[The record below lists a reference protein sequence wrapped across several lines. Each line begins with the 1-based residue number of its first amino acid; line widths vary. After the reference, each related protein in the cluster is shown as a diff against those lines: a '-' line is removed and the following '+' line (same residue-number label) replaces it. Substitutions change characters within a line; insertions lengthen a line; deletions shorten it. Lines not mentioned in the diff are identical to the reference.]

1 MMRYLILLVQ
11 LLMALSLSA
20 QTYQQ
25 GYRQSLINPNLLS
38 YYWPAFWISTP
49 ASDGQYEVSHFR
61 KTFSLDQA
69 PMRFVIHVSADNRYK
84 LFVNGQLVSLGPA
97 RCDVYN
103 WNFETVDIA
112 PYLQQGKNTL
122 AAVVWNY
129 ADLRPSAQ
137 ISYGRTELIVQGDT
151 EAESVVN
158 TDTSWLCTVD
168 AAYSPCTSGEPVG
181 YYVAGPGETVNGEQY
196 PWGWEQTDFDDSQ
209 WETAKVGNHG
219 AAKGTRDYTGHLLV
233 PTPIPQM
240 EMRQVRFAEQTSLSV
255 PAHKKKRL
263 LLDNRELT
271 TGYLTLL
278 YSKGKGASISIGYAE
293 SLYEHGTEMK
303 GNRNV
308 TTGKD
313 FRGYRDSIV
322 ANGGIGRNFTT
333 LWWRTWRYVELTI
346 ETQDEPIIINDI
358 YGTTSFYPFERVSQF
373 LADNRQDL
381 QDILDIGWRTARLCA
396 NETYMDCP
404 YYEQMQYFGDTRIQT
419 LVTLYNTRD
428 TCMVK
433 RALELGRQSISPDGI
448 TMSRYPTASPQFIPP
463 YALSWVGIAYDYWM
477 MRGDEDYVRTLLPA
491 TRSII
496 AWYEQWLMEDGSL
509 GKIPYWNFADW
520 AQEFVQG
527 EPRKDKTGH
536 SAFQDFELL
545 KALQEIAAIEE
556 ALGIPAV
563 AAHYREVANKIVNTA
578 KEKYWVEV
586 EGMFADTKD
595 HDTFS
600 QHVNTLAIL
609 TGLINGEDAKRLFQ
623 TIIQDSTL
631 AQCTVYYR
639 YYLNQ
644 AMAKAGLGDELLNSL
659 EIWERQMQLG
669 LTTWSESPEP
679 SRSDCHAWGASPNVE
694 YFRTILGIRSIA
706 PGFRHVE
713 IAPSLGNLSVA
724 SGSVPHPNG
733 DISVNYQRKNNRL
746 TAIITIPEGTTGQ
759 FIWQGKIYE
768 LTSGTQTIQ
777 TK

>member
-1 MMRYLILLVQ
+1 MRHLMLVVQ
-11 LLMALSLSA
+11 LLMALGLSA
-20 QTYQQ
+20 QTYQK
-25 GYRQSLINPNLLS
+25 GHRQSLINPSLLS
-38 YYWPAFWISTP
+38 YYWPACWISTP

-61 KTFSLDQA
+61 KSFSLNA
-69 PMRFVIHVSADNRYK
+69 TPGRFVIHVSADNRYK

-103 WNFETVDIA
+103 WNFETVNIA

-129 ADLRPSAQ
+129 AELRPAAQ

-151 EAESVVN
+151 EVESMVN

-219 AAKGTRDYTGHLLV
+219 AAKGTRDYTGRLLV
-233 PTPIPQM
+233 PMPIPQM

-255 PAHKKKRL
+255 PAHTRKRL

-278 YSKGKGASISIGYAE
+278 YSKGKGAGISIGYAE
-293 SLYEHGTEMK
+293 SLYEHSTEMK
-303 GNRNV
+303 GNRNE

-313 FRGYRDSIV
+313 FWGYRDSIV
-322 ANGGIGRNFTT
+322 ADGGIGRNFTS

-358 YGTTSFYPFERVSQF
+358 YGITSFYPFERVSQF
-373 LADNRQDL
+373 MADNRQGL

-419 LVTLYNTRD
+419 MVTLYNTRD

-578 KEKYWVEV
+578 KEKYWVEGK
-586 EGMFADTKD
+586 GMFADTKD

-669 LTTWSESPEP
+669 LTTWAESPEP

-694 YFRTILGIRSIA
+694 FFRTILGIRSIA

-746 TAIITIPEGTTGQ
+746 TAIITIPDGTTGL
-759 FIWQGKIYE
+759 FIWQGKSYE

>member
-1 MMRYLILLVQ
+1 MRHLILLVQ

-25 GYRQSLINPNLLS
+25 GYRQSLINPDLLS
-38 YYWPAFWISTP
+38 YYWPAFWICTP
-49 ASDGQYEVSHFR
+49 ASNGQYEVSHFR
-61 KTFSLDQA
+61 KTFSLDQV
-69 PMRFVIHVSADNRYK
+69 PRRFVIHVSADNRYK

-112 PYLQQGKNTL
+112 KYLHQGKNAL

-129 ADLRPSAQ
+129 ADQRPAAQ
-137 ISYGRTELIVQGDT
+137 VSYGKTELIVQGDT
-151 EAESVVN
+151 EAEGMVN
-158 TDTSWLCTVD
+158 TDGSWLCMVD
-168 AAYSPCTSGEPVG
+168 RAYSPCMNGDPVG
-181 YYVAGPGETVNGEQY
+181 YYVAGPGEVIDGSQY
-196 PWGWEQTDFDDSQ
+196 PWGWEQTDYDDSQ
-209 WETAKVGNHG
+209 WVTANFGSHG
-219 AAKGTRDYTGHLLV
+219 AAKGTRDYTGRLLV
-233 PTPIPQM
+233 PTPIPPM
-240 EMRQVRFAEQTSLSV
+240 EMRQVRFAGNTSLKV
-255 PAHKKKRL
+255 PAHTKKRW
-263 LLDNRELT
+263 LLDNRELA
-271 TGYLTLL
+271 TGYLNIQ
-278 YSKGKGASISIGYAE
+278 YSRGRGASITIGYAE
-293 SLYEHGTEMK
+293 SLYEHRKESK
-303 GNRNV
+303 GNRNETV
-308 TTGKD
+308 GKD
-313 FRGYRDSIV
+313 FHGYRDSIIADGG
-322 ANGGIGRNFTT
+322 ANRNFTS
-333 LWWRTWRYVELTI
+333 LWWRTWRYVEVVV
-346 ETQDEPIIINDI
+346 ETQDEPLLIDDI
-358 YGTTSFYPFERVSQF
+358 FGTTSLYPFVRESKF
-373 LADNRQDL
+373 SAAGRQDL

-404 YYEQMQYFGDTRIQT
+404 YYEQMQYFGDTRIQAMI
-419 LVTLYNTRD
+419 TLYNTRD

-463 YALSWVGIAYDYWM
+463 YALSWIGIAYDYWM
-477 MRGDEDYVRTLLPA
+477 MRGDEEYVRTLLSA

-509 GKIPYWNFADW
+509 GKTPYWNFADW

-545 KALQEIAAIEE
+545 KALQEIAAVEE
-556 ALGIPAV
+556 ALGIPAI
-563 AAHYREVANKIVNTA
+563 AAHYRDVASKIVNTA
-578 KEKYWVEV
+578 KEKYWVDGK
-586 EGMFADTKD
+586 GMFADTKD

-600 QHVNTLAIL
+600 QHVNILAIL
-609 TGLINGEDAKRLFQ
+609 TGLINGEDARRLFQ

-669 LTTWSESPEP
+669 LTTWAESPEP

-694 YFRTILGIRSIA
+694 FFRTIIGIRSIA
-706 PGFRHVE
+706 PGFRQIE
-713 IAPSLGNLSVA
+713 IAPSLGSLSVA
-724 SGSVPHPNG
+724 SGSVPHPDG

-746 TAIITIPEGTTGQ
+746 TAIITIPDGTTGQ
-759 FIWQGKIYE
+759 FIWQGKSYE
-768 LTSGTQTIQ
+768 LISGTQTIQ
-777 TK
+777 AK